1 MEQNPTDPPMI
12 HDAPQRYSIIH
23 FVVIAIITQETIYE
37 IVNPAPDQKSGIS
50 DQARLCTK
58 WSFQMRNHSDTSQC
72 GPVARVPRHYTMR
85 ASGPRTQAL
94 HNAGQWPAHPD
105 TAQCGPGARALRRC
119 AMRARGPRTQA
130 LYDAGQWPAHPGP
143 ARCGPVARAPRPCT
157 MRASGPRI
165 QALYDAGQ
173 WPAHPDTARCGSVAR
188 ALRHCT
194 MRARGPRTQ
203 VNVWPETTIARVSSL
218 PL

>member
-72 GPVARVPRHYTMR
+72 GPVARVPRHYTMQAR
-85 ASGPRTQAL
+85 GPRTQAL
-94 HNAGQWPAHPD
+94 YDAGQRPAHPGP
-105 TAQCGPGARALRRC
+105 AQCGPVARAPRHC
-119 AMRARGPRTQA
+119 TMRARGPRTQA
-130 LYDAGQWPAHPGP
+130 LYDAGSWPAH
-143 ARCGPVARAPRPCT
+143 
-157 MRASGPRI
+157 SGAV
-165 QALYDAGQ
+165 QCEL
-173 WPAHPDTARCGSVAR
+173 VAR
-188 ALRHCT
+188 ALRRCT
-194 MRARGPRTQ
+194 MRVRGPRTQ
-203 VNVWPETTIARVSSL
+203 VTVWPETTIARVSSL

>member
-72 GPVARVPRHYTMR
+72 GPVARAPRPCTMQAR
-85 ASGPRTQAL
+85 GPRTQAL
-94 HNAGQWPAHPD
+94 HNAGQWPA
-105 TAQCGPGARALRRC
+105 L
-119 AMRARGPRTQA
+119 
-130 LYDAGQWPAHPGP
+130 PGP

-157 MRASGPRI
+157 MRASGPRS
-165 QALYDAGQ
+165 QALHDAGQ
-173 WPAHPDTARCGSVAR
+173 WPAHPGAVRCGSVAR
-188 ALRHCT
+188 APRHCT
-194 MRARGPRTQ
+194 MRVSGPRTQ
-203 VNVWPETTIARVSSL
+203 ALHDAGQRPAYSGECVAGDDHRSCFFATIVIQL
-218 PL
+218 MQIHYPLVVLS